1 MNLYQSLKDIFD
13 YIVLI
18 KRLDN
23 SVMLVQIEVPSTW
36 QILKKFIDE
45 TTLVPQDNTQKNSN
59 VKSLA
64 FAIQFDGDKVN
75 LLVENIIKIIA
86 HNKEIEQKNLLF
98 ENKVEELKKV
108 FSTKKLDELQNL
120 RFEIIN
126 TGINE

>member
-1 MNLYQSLKDIFD
+1 
-13 YIVLI
+13 
-18 KRLDN
+18 
-23 SVMLVQIEVPSTW
+23 MLVQIEVPSTW